1 MGYIF
6 SAAFMANMLSMTAML
21 ILLSLTGKSHMA
33 ADLGIVQASTSA
45 LFYAFS
51 SNARNI
57 VLATSTSALAKS
69 IFNLRLIL
77 LAPLV
82 LVALWLNSKL
92 GGVESTFAAI
102 LILRRAVEWF
112 GEVDLSERERLGD
125 ERFALMYLLVQMILF
140 GIAGLWML
148 LNMPH
153 PLWGLFCWAL
163 LPLLLSAK
171 FARVAIE
178 DFANVLSSV
187 NKKIAPHLGSTLIT
201 GVSLY
206 VFRLLMILLLGKS
219 IAGDLFAAFA
229 IGGILG
235 SLTLNAFGPSI
246 AFAEKI
252 DGTFKFPKLLTSI
265 LWIFAVVGLLIVG
278 LSFGRPDVFAAS
290 HKHIIFWEAI
300 GFSMIGGVVMTHA
313 QLLRNRLLIHNEHHD
328 LFGPDLLMNMLII
341 AITPLAY
348 FTLGLDAMAGLSLV
362 GAMLALVFYKSSEI
376 VEIIEKGQHPLAIKY
391 FQFLIAILILMPV
404 FLQINSG
411 IFLAKETLTSA
422 TSVMSLPLP
431 ISIFITYLAILII
444 GLYRS
449 VHLSLSVIF
458 FSFILMFLSAI
469 LVAAGQGELARAK
482 VILIIQYTLPMGALV
497 LGEMFKATWFGD
509 EARIEQGFLFVLAV
523 IVPLQLAA
531 SLMQGS
537 SQLASYIYIFSIYQH
552 VQYVPIIFASAYLW
566 VIFALWQDLR
576 YRNVLLIL
584 SPVMGVYAA
593 ASLSLVAIML
603 LVTGVLT
610 FAILR
615 WRLVA
620 EKLPAS
626 LFVVLLLS
634 CLGYLSV
641 EVSTISLIFK
651 FKDVAFET
659 ISSWRL
665 YIVSIV
671 DSVESL
677 LWGHVDILDK
687 SHFPSAHNYYLDMVR
702 NFGLIA
708 ALPIFGL
715 LGYTVRGAYLARR
728 YLIANS
734 SLLGL
739 LLVLLFLLVIDN
751 STQVSLRQPYSGVF
765 IFFLW
770 GVFIARLGKIKVAS

>member
-1 MGYIF
+1 
-6 SAAFMANMLSMTAML
+6 
-21 ILLSLTGKSHMA
+21 
-33 ADLGIVQASTSA
+33 
-45 LFYAFS
+45 
-51 SNARNI
+51 
-57 VLATSTSALAKS
+57 
-69 IFNLRLIL
+69 
-77 LAPLV
+77 
-82 LVALWLNSKL
+82 
-92 GGVESTFAAI
+92 
-102 LILRRAVEWF
+102 
-112 GEVDLSERERLGD
+112 
-125 ERFALMYLLVQMILF
+125 
-140 GIAGLWML
+140 
-148 LNMPH
+148 
-153 PLWGLFCWAL
+153 
-163 LPLLLSAK
+163 
-171 FARVAIE
+171 
-178 DFANVLSSV
+178 
-187 NKKIAPHLGSTLIT
+187 
-201 GVSLY
+201 
-206 VFRLLMILLLGKS
+206 
-219 IAGDLFAAFA
+219 
-229 IGGILG
+229 
-235 SLTLNAFGPSI
+235 
-246 AFAEKI
+246 
-252 DGTFKFPKLLTSI
+252 
-265 LWIFAVVGLLIVG
+265 
-278 LSFGRPDVFAAS
+278 
-290 HKHIIFWEAI
+290 
-300 GFSMIGGVVMTHA
+300 
-313 QLLRNRLLIHNEHHD
+313 
-328 LFGPDLLMNMLII
+328 
-341 AITPLAY
+341 
-348 FTLGLDAMAGLSLV
+348 
-362 GAMLALVFYKSSEI
+362 
-376 VEIIEKGQHPLAIKY
+376 
-391 FQFLIAILILMPV
+391 
-404 FLQINSG
+404 
-411 IFLAKETLTSA
+411 
-422 TSVMSLPLP
+422 
-431 ISIFITYLAILII
+431 
-444 GLYRS
+444 
-449 VHLSLSVIF
+449 
-458 FSFILMFLSAI
+458 
-469 LVAAGQGELARAK
+469 
-482 VILIIQYTLPMGALV
+482 MGALV

-566 VIFALWQDLR
+566 VIFGLWQDLR

-593 ASLSLVAIML
+593 ASLSLVAIIL
-603 LVTGVLT
+603 LVAGVLT
-610 FAILR
+610 FAILK
-615 WRLVA
+615 WHLAA
-620 EKLPAS
+620 EKLPAG

-641 EVSTISLIFK
+641 EMSTISLIDK

-659 ISSWRL
+659 INSWRL